1 MRRLAVLAAASVAA
15 FTGLV
20 PVLAPVA
27 EAQSLRRRGEE
38 TIILNVRPR
47 SFLDAGNVVPVGSEQ
62 SPAGAYGQ
70 VRSYLN
76 LPPYHNMKDRFGEGS
91 LPDPVTNG
99 PFVGA
104 SNPFGPIDYVAPPGF
119 TR

>member
-15 FTGLV
+15 FMALA

-47 SFLDAGNVVPVGSEQ
+47 SYLDAGNVVPVGSENRF
-62 SPAGAYGQ
+62 ATGFGQ
-70 VRSYLN
+70 TASYLN
-76 LPPYHNMKDRFGEGS
+76 LPPYQNMKDRYGEGS
-91 LPDPVTNG
+91 LPDPITNG
-99 PFVGA
+99 PFAGA
-104 SNPFGPIDYVAPPGF
+104 RNPIGPVDYVAPDF
-119 TR
+119 LR